1 MGFKAYAA
9 HEQASAGAL
18 MLFKMIFMSVF
29 IGVFVFGLSYVVGLN
44 LIDKSFVSKYGFPEG
59 SIKTYLANHFIW
71 NHFSIKSS
79 VIKWEP
85 LMDTPDGFIGTLFSD
100 ARISC
105 RFYNETIEKKFSES
119 GSTRLVSAR
128 KLAILTFS
136 IGGLLMAGFI
146 FLYFFYFSRKSKDL
160 KDEKH
165 LKGAVLMKKSTFT
178 EKLMALD
185 QDPLSIKLEDSI
197 FPRNRETYHTLI
209 YGSSGSGKSTLMN
222 QVLDQILK
230 RKSKNELNEK
240 TIVYDVKGEYCAKH
254 YNPDRGDVIFFPFD
268 KRSVKWS
275 LFNEVLTADEEG
287 EIVLDYS
294 MLDVVCTILCSPS
307 TNKDSKNDYFYSA
320 AADVLRAI
328 LQVLYARK
336 KMLNSDIADFM
347 GKTREQMISE
357 FKAILPAKDLT
368 VLEHISAADQ
378 ASGVLGVFKNQ
389 LKFIRYLIG
398 QDGDFCLRKFITKE
412 SNKTLFLMNLP
423 RLAEVF
429 RPLMTFS
436 IDLMIRHTLS
446 LPDSKDRRV
455 QFFVDEL
462 GSLSKIDSMFRFL
475 TLSRSKGGCL
485 YASNQEE
492 GAIKEIYGEKLLESF
507 NNNFGTLLV
516 FRQND
521 EKSAQSMSKQLG
533 EHEVIK
539 RQESHSFS
547 PSSMGDRLQV
557 GDQQKRET
565 LITYSEIQHLEDLKY
580 YYKLSGVGISKF
592 DVPRVFLPEINPH
605 IIERVFTDK
614 SLRAKGEEFNA
625 QEDEEK
631 NEFFSGIVSKDA
643 AAQDVPESPEAPD
656 EEEEDDVAS
665 RVKD

>member
-18 MLFKMIFMSVF
+18 MFIKMVFFSLLFGMAIFY
-29 IGVFVFGLSYVVGLN
+29 GAYVLGFN
-44 LIDKSFVSKYGFPEG
+44 LIDAHFVENYGFPSG
-59 SIKTYLANHFIW
+59 AIKTYLNNHFIR
-71 NHFSIKSS
+71 NKMSFNAG

-85 LMDTPDGFIGTLFSD
+85 QIDVPEGMVGMLFAEDRVS
-100 ARISC
+100 S
-105 RFYNETIEKKFSES
+105 RFYNDVLEKKFMEI
-119 GSTRLVSAR
+119 GSAKLDSAR
-128 KLAILTFS
+128 KYGLFTF
-136 IGGLLMAGFI
+136 ITGLSLMGLFV
-146 FLYFFYFSRKSKDL
+146 FVYFFIFSRKSKAL

-165 LKGAVLMKKSTFT
+165 LKGAKLMKKDLFI
-178 EKLMALD
+178 EKTKTLD
-185 QDPLSIKLEDSI
+185 GDNLSISVGDAV
-197 FPRNRETYHTLI
+197 FPRNREAYHTLI

-222 QVLDQILK
+222 QLLNIILE
-230 RKSKNELNEK
+230 RKTKNNLNEK

-254 YNPDRGDVIFFPFD
+254 FSPERGDIIFFPFD

-275 LFNEVLTADEEG
+275 LFNEVLAIDEEG
-287 EIVLDYS
+287 EVVLDYS

-336 KMLNSDIADFM
+336 KMTNSDIADFM

-398 QDGDFCLRKFITKE
+398 QDGDFCLRKFIEKE
-412 SNKTLFLMNLP
+412 SQSNLFLMNLP
-423 RLAEVF
+423 RLSEVF

-462 GSLSKIDSMFRFL
+462 GSLAKIDSMFRFL

-592 DVPRVFLPEINPH
+592 SVPRVFLPEINPH

-614 SLRAKGEEFNA
+614 SLREKGEAFNA
-625 QEDEEK
+625 QE
-631 NEFFSGIVSKDA
+631 
-643 AAQDVPESPEAPD
+643 
-656 EEEEDDVAS
+656 EEDHKAFLSYAAPTEPSPQVATDAPSDESGEDVLTNIN
-665 RVKD
+665 V